1 MAIQKEKIP
10 SPSDIKKGPVKFTE
24 EEIKNLKNLQN
35 QVQQITIR
43 FGQLHMSKLRLEE
56 TESVLKQKLSELQK
70 EEIALAKS
78 LSDKYGEGSLDIV
91 TETFTPSK

>member
-1 MAIQKEKIP
+1 MAAQEKIP

-43 FGQLHMSKLRLEE
+43 FGQIQMSKIKLDEQE
-56 TESVLKQKLSELQK
+56 TFLKNKLSELQK
-70 EEIALAKS
+70 QEIALAKS
-78 LSDKYGEGSLDIV
+78 LSDKYGEGSLDIE